1 MNKKITIIN
10 ITWFYLEK
18 TFINNKNEV
27 IELDLKK
34 ILKKKGISKN

>member
-18 TFINNKNEV
+18 TFIKNKNEV